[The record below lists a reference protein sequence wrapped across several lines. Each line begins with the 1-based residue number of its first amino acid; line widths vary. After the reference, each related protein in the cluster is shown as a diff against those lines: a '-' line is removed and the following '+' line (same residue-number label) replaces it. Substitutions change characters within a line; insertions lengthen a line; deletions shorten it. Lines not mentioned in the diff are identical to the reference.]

1 MTELKIT
8 KKLDIWGFLG
18 IMAFV
23 GGRSH
28 WHNTRGKDMTQTN
41 QTNLTANAVAVESAI
56 GNRQSAIGNRQSAIG
71 NRQSAIGKSRQSRKA
86 NFGHLTRRK
95 NTPTFAPPILSL
107 PPKARTCQPKALFC
121 DSANA
126 PITLIPI
133 CALRLPSGVC
143 SCISAFLTAAN
154 SLNVSC
160 AFCDRILSKAEN
172 NSICFLR

>member
-71 NRQSAIGKSRQSRKA
+71 NRQSAIGNRQSAIGNR
-86 NFGHLTRRK
+86 
-95 NTPTFAPPILSL
+95 
-107 PPKARTCQPKALFC
+107 Q
-121 DSANA
+121 SAIGN
-126 PITLIPI
+126 
-133 CALRLPSGVC
+133 RQ
-143 SCISAFLTAAN
+143 SAIGNRQSAIGN
-154 SLNVSC
+154 RQYPSC
-160 AFCDRILSKAEN
+160 A
-172 NSICFLR
+172 